1 MKIKFQA
8 RVVGKVDNAIHWI
21 DHYLADIL
29 TWLAL
34 LTLIHWI
41 LIHRVDSVIRPLD
54 NWGQNCKKTDMM

>member
-54 NWGQNCKKTDMM
+54 NWG